1 MVNPGQRIS
10 EGWTN
15 HERRMDAGMTQAR
28 RRQTI
33 KLIEN
38 QQIINWEN
46 LLKIN
51 CEDIILKQNE
61 RSRPFE
67 TAS

>member
-1 MVNPGQRIS
+1 
-10 EGWTN
+10 
-15 HERRMDAGMTQAR
+15 MTQAR